1 MLFRGAAIAAA
12 YRRGALNRLLWYA
25 DLARARR
32 RGDRIRLPC
41 CDCSEPLVA
50 QSGSSLRR
58 TSSVAIGRRADI
70 GGSRKLTAWP
80 CQPRSASDCEGHCEG
95 ASSRSNDYAT
105 APLASWKGRLM
116 RCTVHKAGAPPQR
129 RRQGRCGPIRGQ
141 CAPGHSWDRRGAA
154 KPSAP
159 GLPPPNP
166 MPASSPPRAAGRGRM
181 SRLARSWSNGA
192 GALDWVAQIAEHKY
206 CRPQARPFRLGF
218 PRKVAVFPI
227 CPPAAL

>member
-1 MLFRGAAIAAA
+1 MSIRFCVGRIQAISQSSSPPSSISPSILLLLRHSAA
-12 YRRGALNRLLWYA
+12 RLRTRSCHALTRQSNRCCLLRCMSPV
-25 DLARARR
+25 L
-32 RGDRIRLPC
+32 
-41 CDCSEPLVA
+41 A

-80 CQPRSASDCEGHCEG
+80 CQPRSASDRDGHCEG

-141 CAPGHSWDRRGAA
+141 CAPGHS
-154 KPSAP
+154 
-159 GLPPPNP
+159 
-166 MPASSPPRAAGRGRM
+166 
-181 SRLARSWSNGA
+181 
-192 GALDWVAQIAEHKY
+192 
-206 CRPQARPFRLGF
+206 
-218 PRKVAVFPI
+218 
-227 CPPAAL
+227 